1 MIYICLTPDLSKAQE
16 ANNKFVRTGEYVTL
30 CGIKGGKISK
40 PDLLSANS
48 LIIEQDSSSDF
59 QIIAFKL
66 TVVYPSELLEFEN
79 AGDGKITEEMKTA
92 LKKTYE
98 GCKVFIEYIKS
109 LSSDGTLHSHPPISY
124 RVVE

>member
-1 MIYICLTPDLSKAQE
+1 
-16 ANNKFVRTGEYVTL
+16 L